1 MPGWK
6 TRGGTGVSP
15 KRESPEIWAGQRHI
29 PKRPLFHFE
38 NDDNLG
44 KWSGSRSLFPGGDLW
59 MSHSSAKAD
68 PDLLITAN
76 TAPGTG
82 VLLGVRRAQ
91 VLRHLVLAV
100 IELHAR
106 VLPFHW

>member
-1 MPGWK
+1 
-6 TRGGTGVSP
+6 
-15 KRESPEIWAGQRHI
+15 
-29 PKRPLFHFE
+29 
-38 NDDNLG
+38 
-44 KWSGSRSLFPGGDLW
+44 

-76 TAPGTG
+76 TAPDTG
-82 VLLGVRRAQ
+82 VLLGARRAQ